1 MFSTR
6 RVLPNV
12 FSVALCAFS
21 NPEEE
26 NTLPETARPKRNVLD
41 ASIFS
46 LDGRRGPPDVL
57 PLSRRQTGNRSVNGV
72 PEEEIDG
79 GRTAGNAIA
88 SGSHATS
95 PSSSRG
101 VGASASADSSDRDTN
116 KAETADDPPAL
127 WPSGGGGR
135 GGRRWR
141 GVPPGVTV
149 TDTIP
154 ARLRYVVVVVVVG
167 GGGGGL
173 KRALCTRR
181 TFRGNLQLN
190 SMCFPGLLVSCH
202 LLARA
207 AAGTA
212 GSFSVPRSSTGMKT
226 GEREDA
232 VGERNGRG
240 Y

>member
-26 NTLPETARPKRNVLD
+26 NALPETARLKRNVLD
-41 ASIFS
+41 ASILS

-57 PLSRRQTGNRSVNGV
+57 PLPRRQAGNRSVNGV
-72 PEEEIDG
+72 AEEEIDG

-149 TDTIP
+149 TDAIP
-154 ARLRYVVVVVVVG
+154 ARLRYVVVVVVVVVV
-167 GGGGGL
+167 GGGL
-173 KRALCTRR
+173 KRTPCARR
-181 TFRGNLQLN
+181 TFRGKPATKLHV
-190 SMCFPGLLVSCH
+190 FPGAARILSSSRPGSCGYCRKFF
-202 LLARA
+202 RA
-207 AAGTA
+207 E
-212 GSFSVPRSSTGMKT
+212 VLDRH
-226 GEREDA
+226 ED
-232 VGERNGRG
+232 R
-240 Y
+240 